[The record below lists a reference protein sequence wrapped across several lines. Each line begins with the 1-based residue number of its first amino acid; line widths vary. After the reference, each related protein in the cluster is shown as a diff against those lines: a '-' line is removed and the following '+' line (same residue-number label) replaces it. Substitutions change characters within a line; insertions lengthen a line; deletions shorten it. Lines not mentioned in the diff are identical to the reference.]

1 MGITFITLRRR
12 SPALAAEV
20 ATMPRSAWQTVHLD
34 VPHRKFK
41 TPRVVDQR
49 VAVKGYAG
57 SLRQLLIRDLGHE
70 KPTVLLTN
78 DTTSTLKAVINRY
91 AQRMLIEN
99 GLSDAVDFFHID
111 ALSSAVA
118 LNVDFDVLLTV
129 IASGLYRMF
138 AKALRGYER
147 AQARQLFRRF
157 LDTSARVIVSEDEVT
172 VRLPRRA
179 HNPILIDAG
188 LIGRATKIPWW
199 NGRPLRVE
207 IV

>member
-1 MGITFITLRRR
+1 
-12 SPALAAEV
+12 
-20 ATMPRSAWQTVHLD
+20 MPRSAWQTVHLD

-41 TPRVVDQR
+41 TPRVVDQH

-57 SLRQLLIRDLGHE
+57 SLRQLLIRDLGHDQ
-70 KPTVLLTN
+70 PTVLLTN
-78 DTTSTLKAVINRY
+78 DKTSTLKAIITRY
-91 AQRMLIEN
+91 ARRMLIEN

-147 AQARQLFRRF
+147 AQARQVFRRF
-157 LDTSARVIVSEDEVT
+157 LDTSARVTVSEKEVT
-172 VRLPRRA
+172 VLLPRRA

-188 LIGRATKIPWW
+188 LSGRSTKIPWW
-199 NGRPLRVE
+199 NGRSLRIDFV
-207 IV
+207 